1 MLRLLRTQL
10 VTPKGLDGDL
20 AGRENRAPLDRGR
33 LRADATETMRENIQ
47 YTGAWLSAA
56 PDRGQGIANPA
67 AAPP

>member
-47 YTGAWLSAA
+47 YTLDLEDYAA
-56 PDRGQGIANPA
+56 RWRRLAGHARPC
-67 AAPP
+67 PP